1 MENKKKKEYVAPN
14 IEIVEFE
21 LEDHIAAS
29 GDFVGGSIGTEDL
42 FN

>member
-1 MENKKKKEYVAPN
+1 MKKGKMEYETPV

-29 GDFVGGSIGTEDL
+29 GDFAGGAIGTEDL
-42 FN
+42 FD